1 MVFTQYQQT
10 LLLSALF
17 IPRGP
22 DTKNIILEMF
32 VLSYGTTNHLL
43 ATEHAGSK
51 AGVNQVGKALLA
63 HPKPAG

>member
-10 LLLSALF
+10 SLLSALF
-17 IPRGP
+17 IPRDP
-22 DTKNIILEMF
+22 DIKKVILEMF
-32 VLSYGTTNHLL
+32 VLSYGTTNHML

-51 AGVNQVGKALLA
+51 AGVNKVGKALLA